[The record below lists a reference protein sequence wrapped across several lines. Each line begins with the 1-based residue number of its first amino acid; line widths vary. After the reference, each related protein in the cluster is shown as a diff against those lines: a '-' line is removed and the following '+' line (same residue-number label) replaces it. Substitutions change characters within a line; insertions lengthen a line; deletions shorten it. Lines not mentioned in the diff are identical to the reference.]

1 MKNREIVEVNKRES
15 IWKEKIVVVIRD
27 FVIVEVELVDLF
39 DYEFLK

>member
-1 MKNREIVEVNKRES
+1 MEVNKRES